1 MDSIVTN
8 LSIVRNQA
16 LDSAKAANLQH
27 FDISSA
33 LQTTLDFKE
42 IIAVFSEKIQTIIP
56 HSGFIYQIEQYNLL
70 FRKGIKTRYACNYT
84 LSIEQQNL
92 GELTLMRQ
100 KPFTE
105 EDLNTLETL
114 LCCLIYPL
122 KNACLYQQAINMAH
136 TDPLTQVQNR
146 AAFNDAIQREYSLSK
161 RNQQPLSLIFVDIDH
176 FKHINDNH
184 GHGCGDFALSSIAH
198 WITDSI
204 RGSDIV
210 FRYGGEEFVILLS
223 DTGLKEATLIAER
236 IRQTIARHTLAYEM
250 KTINLTAS
258 LGVST
263 LLGDESTD
271 DLIARADQAMY
282 QAKKQGRNQVVS
294 KP

>member
-16 LDSAKAANLQH
+16 LDAAKAANLQH
-27 FDISSA
+27 YDISSA

-42 IIAVFSEKIQTIIP
+42 IISIFSEKIQDLVP
-56 HSGFIYQIEQYNLL
+56 HSGLSYQIEQYNLL
-70 FRKGIKTRYACNYT
+70 FNKGITTRYACNYT

-105 EDLNTLETL
+105 EDLSILETL

-146 AAFNDAIQREYSLSK
+146 TAFNDAIQREYSLSK
-161 RNQQPLSLIFVDIDH
+161 RNQQPLSLIFADIDH
-176 FKHINDNH
+176 FKQINDRYSH
-184 GHGCGDFALSSIAH
+184 ACGDFALTSIAN
-198 WITDSI
+198 WITESI
-204 RGSDIV
+204 RDCDIV

-223 DTGLKEATLIAER
+223 NTGLKEAVLIAER
-236 IRQTIARHTLAYEM
+236 IRQTIMRHTLAYEM
-250 KTINLTAS
+250 KTISLTAS
-258 LGVST
+258 LGVSS
-263 LLGDESTD
+263 LADNESAD
-271 DLIARADQAMY
+271 DLIKRADQAMY

>member
-27 FDISSA
+27 YDISSA

-42 IIAVFSEKIQTIIP
+42 LISIFSEKIQTIIP
-56 HSGFIYQIEQYNLL
+56 HSGFSYQIEQYNLS
-70 FRKGIKTRYACNYT
+70 FSNGIKTRYACNYS

-105 EDLNTLETL
+105 EDLNALETL

-122 KNACLYQQAINMAH
+122 KNACLYQQAISMAH
-136 TDPLTQVQNR
+136 ADPLTQVQNR
-146 AAFNDAIQREYSLSK
+146 TAFNDAIQREYSLSK
-161 RNQQPLSLIFVDIDH
+161 RNQQPLSLIFADIDH
-176 FKHINDNH
+176 FKQINDTH
-184 GHGCGDFALSSIAH
+184 GHACGDFVLSSLAN

-223 DTGLKEATLIAER
+223 NTGLKEAMLIAER
-236 IRQTIARHTLAYEM
+236 IRRTIEQHTLAYEM

-258 LGVST
+258 ANKRKFSL
-263 LLGDESTD
+263 
-271 DLIARADQAMY
+271 Y
-282 QAKKQGRNQVVS
+282 
-294 KP
+294 

>member
-8 LSIVRNQA
+8 LSVVRNQA

-27 FDISSA
+27 YDISSA

-42 IIAVFSEKIQTIIP
+42 IISIFSEKIQDIIP
-56 HSGFIYQIEQYNLL
+56 HTGFSYRIEQYNLL
-70 FRKGIKTRYACNYT
+70 FKKGIKTRYACNYS

-105 EDLNTLETL
+105 EDLSLLETL

-146 AAFNDAIQREYSLSK
+146 AAFNDAIQREFNLSK
-161 RNQQPLSLIFVDIDH
+161 RNQQALSLIFVDIDH
-176 FKHINDNH
+176 FKQINDSY
-184 GHGCGDFALSSIAH
+184 GHACGDFALSSIAH

-223 DTGLKEATLIAER
+223 DTGLQEASLIAER
-236 IRQTIARHTLAYEM
+236 IRRTIEQHTLAYEM

-258 LGVST
+258 LGVSSLT
-263 LLGDESTD
+263 GNESTD
-271 DLIARADQAMY
+271 DLINRADQAMY
-282 QAKKQGRNQVVS
+282 QAKKTGRNRVVS